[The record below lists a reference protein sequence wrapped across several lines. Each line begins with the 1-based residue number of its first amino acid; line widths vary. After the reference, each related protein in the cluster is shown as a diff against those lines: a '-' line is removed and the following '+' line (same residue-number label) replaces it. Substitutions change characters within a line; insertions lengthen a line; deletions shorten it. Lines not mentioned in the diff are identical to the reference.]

1 MLDKNFTLII
11 CLVLL
16 IIYTRG
22 NDIGTEAIVAIS
34 AAVVYFFLYGE
45 DMGLS
50 KFGCSDG
57 VDASKWSDADYDD
70 ADADYDDADADYD
83 DADADYDDAD
93 ADYDDADADYDDAD
107 ADYDDADEPA
117 DVFEVPG
124 IDDNAVQY
132 HDTVNDLYKPGLGC
146 PGDNALAKKMKH
158 MSMKNKAAIDARS
171 RMTKYSFMHLFD
183 EELNDHSNSRWWDN
197 QDLEQY
203 F

>member
-57 VDASKWSDADYDD
+57 VDASKWS
-70 ADADYDDADADYD
+70 
-83 DADADYDDAD
+83 DADYDDAD

>member
-16 IIYTRG
+16 IVYVKRDDLKI
-22 NDIGTEAIVAIS
+22 EVVVAIS
-34 AAVVYFFLYGE
+34 AAVMYFFLYGE

-50 KFGCSDG
+50 GFG
-57 VDASKWSDADYDD
+57 WSDNDD
-70 ADADYDDADADYD
+70 TYY
-83 DADADYDDAD
+83 
-93 ADYDDADADYDDAD
+93 
-107 ADYDDADEPA
+107 ES
-117 DVFEVPG
+117 
-124 IDDNAVQY
+124 IDDDTYYESIDDDTYYESIGDSDDHSEDANYESVENVVADFEAPATDIVAEKAQY
-132 HDTVNDLYKPGLGC
+132 YDTVNDLYKPGLGC
-146 PGDNALAKKMKH
+146 PGDDALAKKMKH